1 MRKFVVV
8 RKKFVDEVIAD
19 YYILDRGG
27 GALVFHTSNKEDPS
41 KPWLVVAAY
50 NRHNWISFRE
60 VKNAP
65 ET

>member
-1 MRKFVVV
+1 MRKFIVV

-19 YYILDRGG
+19 YYMLDRG